1 MVDSDFGQL
10 YGYGLYSNNVYLK
23 GIFRLLSGVRID
35 EALTTLGGAISTV
48 ATDLQTEVSALPG
61 KIKLEVSKS
70 RVGGKNFLRNYDTR
84 FGTDYWGG
92 SVALVDEE
100 GELIPVL
107 VVSVTAPYPV
117 TVFIGAEPELDSTIK
132 LNLDSGSSV
141 DVPVEWGNIDT
152 SIAGELSIEGTYQLP
167 NGVTGDMPEVFL
179 TVYVVA
185 LTVVS
190 VTPFYCREPRRT

>member
-1 MVDSDFGQL
+1 M
-10 YGYGLYSNNVYLK
+10 
-23 GIFRLLSGVRID
+23 
-35 EALTTLGGAISTV
+35 
-48 ATDLQTEVSALPG
+48 
-61 KIKLEVSKS
+61 
-70 RVGGKNFLRNYDTR
+70 
-84 FGTDYWGG
+84 
-92 SVALVDEE
+92 VDEE

-190 VTPFYCREPRRT
+190 VTPLSQVTVNQYASSVPMPTTIQLNLNDGTSRDVPVSWGYNTDIAGTFQITGIYELPYDISGYKPTVKITLVINEVVDNGTFLDLKPIP